1 MTGRR
6 ASLGG
11 GGAGRGWS
19 YRPCALLPWRPPPRQ
34 AAGPNPFHCAMHKNR
49 LKAMPH
55 CTMLHCSKGSFQV
68 AEETKVEEK
77 IEAAV
82 EAVAAPVKAVAD
94 KAEQAVASVVE
105 AKPVVKAKPVAKK
118 PAARRVR
125 KPAAPVIEAVKK
137 VNKRATKTVKRTRK
151 AAKVASAKQI
161 EGIKTMTYD
170 FNQLFAGFQLPGT
183 DKYQQFVAEAGER
196 SQQIA
201 AKSQKAAEELS
212 ELAKANVEAIVEAS
226 RIYAGGAKALGQD
239 VIASGR
245 DGIEQAS
252 DAVKTLAEAK
262 SPAEFFQIQ
271 SELARASFDRFV
283 AETSKLTERV
293 VKLAGEAVEPLQTR
307 ASLNAERINTLVA

>member
-1 MTGRR
+1 M
-6 ASLGG
+6 AD
-11 GGAGRGWS
+11 
-19 YRPCALLPWRPPPRQ
+19 
-34 AAGPNPFHCAMHKNR
+34 
-49 LKAMPH
+49 
-55 CTMLHCSKGSFQV
+55 
-68 AEETKVEEK
+68 ETKVEEK
-77 IEAAV
+77 IEAVVKA
-82 EAVAAPVKAVAD
+82 AAAPVKAVAE
-94 KAEQAVASVVE
+94 KVEQAIAPAVE
-105 AKPVVKAKPVAKK
+105 AKPVAKK

-125 KPAAPVIEAVKK
+125 KAKAVEAVKK
-137 VNKRATKTVKRTRK
+137 VNKRAAKTVKRARK
-151 AAKVASAKQI
+151 AAPAARVNKI

-170 FNQLFAGFQLPGT
+170 FNQLFAGFQLPGA
-183 DKYQQFVAEAGER
+183 DKYQQLVAEAGER

-201 AKSQKAAEELS
+201 AKSQKTAEQLS
-212 ELAKANVEAIVEAS
+212 ELAKANVEAFVEAS

-262 SPAEFFQIQ
+262 SPTEFFQIQ

-283 AETSKLTERV
+283 AESSKLTERV